1 MDNEILNQL
10 KELFKTELEPIKETI
25 KDIQAEQKK
34 TNERLTSLEDGQKRI
49 EKKIDTIYDQTAD
62 LTEFRTETKQGIENI
77 QKDINKLTNVTKT
90 NCFDIA
96 DLKAVK

>member
-1 MDNEILNQL
+1 MDNEILEIL
-10 KELFKTELEPIKETI
+10 KQ
-25 KDIQAEQKK
+25 IQAEQKQ
-34 TNERLTSLEDGQKRI
+34 TNERLTSLEEGQKRI
-49 EKKIDTIYDQTAD
+49 EKKIDSVYDQTAD
-62 LTEFRTETKQGIENI
+62 LTEFRTQTKQGIEML

>member
-1 MDNEILNQL
+1 MDNEILEIL
-10 KELFKTELEPIKETI
+10 KQ
-25 KDIQAEQKK
+25 IQAEQKQ
-34 TNERLTSLEDGQKRI
+34 TNERLTKLEEGQQRI
-49 EKKIDTIYDQTAD
+49 EKKLNSVYDQTAD

-77 QKDINKLTNVTKT
+77 QKDVNRLTNVTKT

>member
-34 TNERLTSLEDGQKRI
+34 TNERLTSLEEGQKRI

-62 LTEFRTETKQGIENI
+62 LTEFRTDTT
-77 QKDINKLTNVTKT
+77 NKLDKLINVTKD
-90 NCFDIA
+90 NCYEIA
-96 DLKAVK
+96 NLKVVK

>member
-1 MDNEILNQL
+1 MDNEILEIL
-10 KELFKTELEPIKETI
+10 KQ
-25 KDIQAEQKK
+25 IQAEQKK
-34 TNERLTSLEDGQKRI
+34 TNERLISLEEGQKRI
-49 EKKIDTIYDQTAD
+49 EKKIDSVYDQTAD
-62 LTEFRTETKQGIENI
+62 LTEFRTETKQGIEML